1 VDDDPIEKIW
11 VLSYANNAK
20 SPPTLFGR
28 VEPANA
34 ATPLSFP
41 TINGV
46 APTGQPVPTPP
57 AQAPDGK
64 PGWMQVTYDFG
75 GGVPTQLEMSISDL
89 DLLVDQTVVGSARVT
104 RNADLGASVNPSS
117 SMRRPKS
124 PSAMCSCLTSK

>member
-1 VDDDPIEKIW
+1 
-11 VLSYANNAK
+11 
-20 SPPTLFGR
+20 
-28 VEPANA
+28 
-34 ATPLSFP
+34 
-41 TINGV
+41 
-46 APTGQPVPTPP
+46 
-57 AQAPDGK
+57 
-64 PGWMQVTYDFG
+64 MQVTYDFG

>member
-1 VDDDPIEKIW
+1 MDDDPIEKIW

-46 APTGQPVPTPP
+46 APTG
-57 AQAPDGK
+57 
-64 PGWMQVTYDFG
+64 PGPRRKAG
-75 GGVPTQLEMSISDL
+75 L
-89 DLLVDQTVVGSARVT
+89 DAGHL
-104 RNADLGASVNPSS
+104 
-117 SMRRPKS
+117 
-124 PSAMCSCLTSK
+124 